1 MPRSPT
7 RRASGAAS
15 ARRSAR
21 TPSARSAA
29 RKRGSAA
36 STSMPAK
43 RTGPRRLCASTTRWF
58 CGGFRE
64 ACVARRLA
72 DYDREH
78 HLALGGRGLPAPR
91 GIVTRLQRPAK
102 GRGSSH
108 TCSSSRRPA
117 RPPST
122 TCAPSPR
129 WSVEASGRLAW
140 LAAWRR
146 TTASTT
152 WPWRTWRP
160 CGTQRPSALPLR
172 PPVARTEV
180 ADPPGL
186 WRSFREALRAEFLRA
201 VGTLDAAE
209 DAGLAEVQD
218 LLPAEQNS
226 STDYGL
232 AAPRIATEPAC
243 AQRLLRKALR
253 FDAREH
259 AARADSPRAEM
270 NAEQVEI
277 YDAVVA
283 ALQTA
288 ARSASAE
295 RGGPPRPLRAPVA
308 VNRGRR
314 PTGSLARLPRGAL
327 RRLPPRGRHAA
338 GHGGRRARR
347 APGRACG

>member
-43 RTGPRRLCASTTRWF
+43 RTGPRRLCASTTRWSAEAS
-58 CGGFRE
+58 GR

-129 WSVEASGRLAW
+129 WSAEASGRLAW

-172 PPVARTEV
+172 PPVA
-180 ADPPGL
+180 A
-186 WRSFREALRAEFLRA
+186 
-201 VGTLDAAE
+201 
-209 DAGLAEVQD
+209 
-218 LLPAEQNS
+218 
-226 STDYGL
+226 
-232 AAPRIATEPAC
+232 
-243 AQRLLRKALR
+243 
-253 FDAREH
+253 
-259 AARADSPRAEM
+259 
-270 NAEQVEI
+270 
-277 YDAVVA
+277 
-283 ALQTA
+283 
-288 ARSASAE
+288 
-295 RGGPPRPLRAPVA
+295 
-308 VNRGRR
+308 NRGRR
-314 PTGSLARLPRGAL
+314 SAGPLAQLPRGAP
-327 RRLPPRGRHAA
+327 RGLPPRGRRA
-338 GHGGRRARR
+338 GGRGGRRARR
-347 APGRACG
+347 APGFASG